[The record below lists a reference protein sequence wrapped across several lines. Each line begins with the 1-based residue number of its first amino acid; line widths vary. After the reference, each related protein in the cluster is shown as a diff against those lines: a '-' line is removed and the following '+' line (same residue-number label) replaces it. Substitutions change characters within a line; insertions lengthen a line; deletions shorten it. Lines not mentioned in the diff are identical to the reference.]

1 MLGQKLIDV
10 HLFRHVSA
18 SPRHR
23 FEGDGD
29 GVVSKLRYEAGHI
42 WINATQYFADVPLA
56 VWAFEVGAYQVCEK
70 WLRERRRQ
78 RLTAVEIVR
87 YQQVLSAVGGDAAVD
102 EGDRRNR
109 CHLVFSCRLLRTHQN
124 RNS

>member
-1 MLGQKLIDV
+1 M
-10 HLFRHVSA
+10 

-29 GVVSKLRYEAGHI
+29 AVVSKLRYEAGHI
-42 WINATQYFADVPLA
+42 WINTTQYFADVPLA

-78 RLTAVEIVR
+78 RLTAVEIVQ
-87 YQQVLSAVGGDAAVD
+87 YQQVLSAVGETLRLMKEIDAIGAI
-102 EGDRRNR
+102 
-109 CHLVFSCRLLRTHQN
+109 
-124 RNS
+124 